1 MSKKTWIKIGIGT
14 AVVLA
19 VVAMIK
25 IVPFYGTLLSLCSYA
40 AGIASYWAI
49 DKFGKEVVNKE
60 K

>member
-19 VVAMIK
+19 VAAMIK

-40 AGIASYWAI
+40 AGILSYWAI
-49 DKFGKEVVNKE
+49 DKFGNVVE
-60 K
+60 KK